1 MELIEAALKEKKI
14 PYKDLSDELKGEIK
28 DLQVMMDKYNKVC
41 DEYESQEEDAET
53 EKLLDEMDHDIATVE
68 IKIANKI
75 KNPTPTPAPAP
86 ASAPEKKDSG
96 IGWLIFGSVVLAI
109 TLGAVN
115 VLKKK

>member
-41 DEYESQEEDAET
+41 DEYESQDEDAET

-75 KNPTPTPAPAP
+75 KDGTPAPAP
-86 ASAPEKKDSG
+86 AEKKKESG

>member
-1 MELIEAALKEKKI
+1 
-14 PYKDLSDELKGEIK
+14 
-28 DLQVMMDKYNKVC
+28 MMDKYNKVC
-41 DEYESQEEDAET
+41 DEYESQDEDAET
-53 EKLLDEMDHDIATVE
+53 EKLLDEMDHDIATIE

-75 KNPTPTPAPAP
+75 KNPTPAP
-86 ASAPEKKDSG
+86 APEKKESG